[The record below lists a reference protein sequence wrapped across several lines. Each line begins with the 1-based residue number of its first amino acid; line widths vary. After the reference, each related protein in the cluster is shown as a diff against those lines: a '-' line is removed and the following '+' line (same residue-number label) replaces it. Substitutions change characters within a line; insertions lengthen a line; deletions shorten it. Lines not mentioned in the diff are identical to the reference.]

1 MGTWLDMSVIVKTDK
16 AKWINAINN
25 ASEKACYALAEQML
39 ADSEKFVPYSGG
51 SSQSAGGLRES
62 GKVEKGE
69 SGKFYL
75 VWDTVYA
82 LYQWFGT
89 RADGTHPVKN
99 YTTPGTGKQWVEK
112 AKDQYSD
119 RWRDIA
125 QKGFTG
131 ALK

>member
-1 MGTWLDMSVIVKTDK
+1 MSVIVKTDR
-16 AKWINAINN
+16 AKWINAVNN
-25 ASEKACYALAEQML
+25 ASDLAAYALSEQIL
-39 ADSEKFVPYSGG
+39 ADSENFVPLSGG

-62 GKVEKGE
+62 GHVLQGE
-69 SGKFYL
+69 SGAMYV

-82 LYQWFGT
+82 LYQWYGI

-99 YTTPGTGKQWVEK
+99 YTTAGTGKQWVEK
-112 AKDQYSD
+112 AKDQYGD

-125 QKGFTG
+125 QKEFAG